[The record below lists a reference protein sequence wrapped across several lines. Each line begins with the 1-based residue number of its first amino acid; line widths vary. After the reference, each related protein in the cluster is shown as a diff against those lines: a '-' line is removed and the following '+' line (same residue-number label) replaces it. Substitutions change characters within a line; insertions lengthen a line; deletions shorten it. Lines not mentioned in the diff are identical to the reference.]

1 MIRGDSLVD
10 YALLGQKIDFSYVIN
25 NDFYFTS
32 NSKLYEFNGSHIT
45 YLMNVKD
52 YGSGLQSM
60 ILDRENNFW
69 IGCGNGLLKIKNAPF
84 NNYNKK
90 SGLIGKPLEISRDK
104 NAKLWVST
112 QKGIFCKED
121 SSKNFFQV
129 SHQMAIA
136 FEFTDDEKLF
146 FHSIGKGLYTI
157 NINSFK
163 ENAITLESKWLSN
176 KILKR
181 VNLFLKTGLVRD
193 MTKDKLGNFWILVGV
208 VIIKEWYYN
217 WIKI

>member
-1 MIRGDSLVD
+1 
-10 YALLGQKIDFSYVIN
+10 
-25 NDFYFTS
+25 
-32 NSKLYEFNGSHIT
+32 
-45 YLMNVKD
+45 MNIQD

-112 QKGIFCKED
+112 QRAFFVKN

-129 SHQMAIA
+129 SHQMAMLSNLPMMKNYS
-136 FEFTDDEKLF
+136 FTQLVKDF
-146 FHSIGKGLYTI
+146 TI
-157 NINSFK
+157 
-163 ENAITLESKWLSN
+163 N
-176 KILKR
+176 KIL
-181 VNLFLKTGLVRD
+181 
-193 MTKDKLGNFWILVGV
+193 
-208 VIIKEWYYN
+208 
-217 WIKI
+217 

>member
-32 NSKLYEFNGSHIT
+32 KSKLYEFNGSHIT

-69 IGCGNGLLKIKNAPF
+69 IACGNGLLKIKNAPF

-129 SHQMAIA
+129 S
-136 FEFTDDEKLF
+136 
-146 FHSIGKGLYTI
+146 
-157 NINSFK
+157 
-163 ENAITLESKWLSN
+163 
-176 KILKR
+176 
-181 VNLFLKTGLVRD
+181 
-193 MTKDKLGNFWILVGV
+193 
-208 VIIKEWYYN
+208 
-217 WIKI
+217 